1 MKVLMQKSSLK
12 YHVMMILLSCEITDM
27 NQCKA
32 EIVQLAKMPVSII
45 IVGVGDNDFS
55 KMSELDSEREVLR
68 DENGVC
74 ANRDIV

>member
-1 MKVLMQKSSLK
+1 
-12 YHVMMILLSCEITDM
+12 M